1 MPFSTVRRNSLL
13 EVSFYSLFPAR
24 SRTGMFASRLEITE
38 SALGILALK
47 TRFSLVQLL
56 GIQVLG
62 IILSWDLIDWLLSM
76 H

>member
-1 MPFSTVRRNSLL
+1 
-13 EVSFYSLFPAR
+13 
-24 SRTGMFASRLEITE
+24 MFASRLEITE